1 MANAIKTVRSEAI
14 RLKKKSKVFEIPR
27 STIKNKV
34 NSKETDIQKLIN
46 TRLVR
51 KPVLPCNLE
60 EELVSY
66 CLMKERENFGL
77 TTRSIK

>member
-1 MANAIKTVRSEAI
+1 
-14 RLKKKSKVFEIPR
+14 VFEIPR

-34 NSKETDIQKLIN
+34 NSKETDIGKLIK

-51 KPVLPCNLE
+51 KSVLPCNLE

-66 CLMKERENFGL
+66 CLIMEREFFRI
-77 TTRSIK
+77 TTRSIKQMAFELAIKMALSVHC